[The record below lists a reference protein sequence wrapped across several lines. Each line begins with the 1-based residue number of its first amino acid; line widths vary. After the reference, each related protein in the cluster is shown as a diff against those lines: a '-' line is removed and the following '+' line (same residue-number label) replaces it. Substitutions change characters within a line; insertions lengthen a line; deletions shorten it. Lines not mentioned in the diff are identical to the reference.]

1 MSGYRRFVAYVYEYR
16 KGKKESNC
24 GFIKVEVRDGRCT
37 MEVHLHVEGL
47 TPDVE
52 CRVYGFVRK
61 DGLMNGILL
70 GSCETGNDTMEC
82 LIETDSLNMG
92 GSGIAMGRMGGIV
105 LTTKS
110 GGFFGTEWDDQPIRP
125 ANFREMKIIKE
136 FENEKPK
143 IVQEVKP
150 EQESKEILEKITPEE
165 ALEASSEKATP
176 EEMQEAESGKAEA
189 EEIPEA
195 APGKAEAEEIP
206 EAATENATAEKT
218 TEVRAENEP
227 ELMKN
232 SSGPDEAEVKATD
245 ITQAVRP
252 IRPPMPPTPGERP
265 NQSDERPPQQ
275 SKRPSQP
282 GERPPRPPKSF
293 GEEFTPFEDSDAVQ
307 CWKIH
312 PQDFRC
318 LSQRQC
324 ALRNNRFLHYGYYNF
339 GHILLCRRANGQYIL
354 GVPGAYDQQERFM
367 ANMFG
372 FPYFKESRMIEV
384 PKGRG
389 GYWYRLIDAPDFH

>member
-195 APGKAEAEEIP
+195 APGKAEA
-206 EAATENATAEKT
+206 
-218 TEVRAENEP
+218 
-227 ELMKN
+227 
-232 SSGPDEAEVKATD
+232 
-245 ITQAVRP
+245 
-252 IRPPMPPTPGERP
+252 
-265 NQSDERPPQQ
+265 
-275 SKRPSQP
+275 
-282 GERPPRPPKSF
+282 
-293 GEEFTPFEDSDAVQ
+293 
-307 CWKIH
+307 
-312 PQDFRC
+312 
-318 LSQRQC
+318 
-324 ALRNNRFLHYGYYNF
+324 
-339 GHILLCRRANGQYIL
+339 
-354 GVPGAYDQQERFM
+354 
-367 ANMFG
+367 
-372 FPYFKESRMIEV
+372 
-384 PKGRG
+384 
-389 GYWYRLIDAPDFH
+389 

>member
-61 DGLMNGILL
+61 DGLMNGVFL
-70 GSCETGNDTMEC
+70 GSCETGDDTMEC

-105 LTTKS
+105 LTTPS

-125 ANFREMKIIKE
+125 SNFREMKIVKE
-136 FENEKPK
+136 MEKPK
-143 IVQEVKP
+143 VAEKVAEKVVQEVAQEVVQEA
-150 EQESKEILEKITPEE
+150 EQEVKQEQVPKDVLEIINSEEMEK
-165 ALEASSEKATP
+165 ASSEKENP
-176 EEMQEAESGKAEA
+176 EEMREPASEKVKA
-189 EEIPEA
+189 EEIPEP
-195 APGKAEAEEIP
+195 AP
-206 EAATENATAEKT
+206 ENVKPEKT
-218 TEVRAENEP
+218 PEVSAENVPEP
-227 ELMKN
+227 MKN
-232 SSGPDEAEVKATD
+232 SPSSEEVEVKATD
-245 ITQAVRP
+245 IAQAVRS
-252 IRPPMPPTPGERP
+252 I
-265 NQSDERPPQQ
+265 
-275 SKRPSQP
+275 
-282 GERPPRPPKSF
+282 RPPRPPKSF
-293 GEEFTPFEDSDAVQ
+293 GEEFSPFEDSDVVQ

-324 ALRNNRFLHYGYYNF
+324 ALRNNRFLQYGYYNF
-339 GHILLCRRANGQYIL
+339 GHVLLCRRANGQYIL

-389 GYWYRLIDAPDFH
+389 GYWYRLIDAPDFY

>member
-70 GSCETGNDTMEC
+70 GSCETGSDTMEC

-165 ALEASSEKATP
+165 ALETSSEKAAP
-176 EEMQEAESGKAEA
+176 EKMQEA
-189 EEIPEA
+189 EEIPE
-195 APGKAEAEEIP
+195 E
-206 EAATENATAEKT
+206 ATENVTAEKT
-218 TEVRAENEP
+218 TEVRVENEP

-232 SSGPDEAEVKATD
+232 SPGSDEAEVKATD

-252 IRPPMPPTPGERP
+252 IRPPMPPTSGERP
-265 NQSDERPPQQ
+265 DD
-275 SKRPSQP
+275 
-282 GERPPRPPKSF
+282 RPPKSF
-293 GEEFTPFEDSDAVQ
+293 GEEFSPFEDSDVVK

-318 LSQRQC
+318 LPQRQC
-324 ALRNNRFLHYGYYNF
+324 ALRNNRFLQYGYYNF

>member
-92 GSGIAMGRMGGIV
+92 ESGIAMGRMGGIV

-143 IVQEVKP
+143 IVQEVKQ

-176 EEMQEAESGKAEA
+176 EEMQEAEEIPEAESGKAEA

-206 EAATENATAEKT
+206 EAASGKVEEEIPEAATENVTAEKT

-232 SSGPDEAEVKATD
+232 SPGSDEAEVKATD

-252 IRPPMPPTPGERP
+252 IRPPMPPTSGERP
-265 NQSDERPPQQ
+265 DDRPQ
-275 SKRPSQP
+275 
-282 GERPPRPPKSF
+282 KSF
-293 GEEFTPFEDSDAVQ
+293 GEEFSPFEDSDVVK

-324 ALRNNRFLHYGYYNF
+324 ALRNNRFLQYGYYNF
-339 GHILLCRRANGQYIL
+339 GHVLLCRRANGQYIL

-372 FPYFKESRMIEV
+372 FPYFKESRMIEA
-384 PKGRG
+384 PRGRG